1 MLRGAGKPFP
11 HFPAKAFAA
20 PRDTGPNVVDPRMG
34 APGMS
39 NRHVAIDGP
48 SASGKTVVSRALAA
62 RLGTLYLDT
71 GAMYRAVA
79 YLALRNGVELDNDAA
94 LSEMFARHSLRITTD
109 ESAPSGYRVFVDE
122 RDVTPGLTLPDVTS
136 AVSTVASAPNVRAA
150 LVERQ
155 RAIAAAE
162 PVVMA
167 GRDIG
172 TVVLPDAR
180 FKFFLTASLG
190 ERAKRRRLELLAGGI
205 DVSGSDVAAQLAERD
220 RLDTGRVTAP
230 LRAAADAVR
239 IDSTDIDVDAVIER
253 MLGEMDRR

>member
-1 MLRGAGKPFP
+1 MAW
-11 HFPAKAFAA
+11 
-20 PRDTGPNVVDPRMG
+20 
-34 APGMS
+34 PGMS

-48 SASGKTVVSRALAA
+48 SASGKTVVSRALAK

-79 YLALRNGVELDNDAA
+79 YLALRNAVELDSDPA
-94 LSEMFARHSLRITTD
+94 LVEMFAHHSLSIIAD
-109 ESAPSGYRVFVDE
+109 EAAPNGYRVLVDGA
-122 RDVTPGLTLPDVTS
+122 DVSAKLTLPDVTA
-136 AVSTVASAPNVRAA
+136 AVSTVAAAPHIRAA

-180 FKFFLTASLG
+180 YKFFLTASLP
-190 ERAKRRRLELLAGGI
+190 ERAKRRRLELAAGGI
-205 DVSGSDVAAQLAERD
+205 DASGSDVAAALAERD
-220 RLDTGRVTAP
+220 RLDAARATSP
-230 LRAAADAVR
+230 LRAAADAAW
-239 IDSTDIDVDAVIER
+239 IDSTDIDIDGVIER
-253 MLGEMDRR
+253 MLAEMRGR

>member
-1 MLRGAGKPFP
+1 MP
-11 HFPAKAFAA
+11 
-20 PRDTGPNVVDPRMG
+20 
-34 APGMS
+34 

-79 YLALRNGVELDNDAA
+79 YLALHRGIDLDNEHA
-94 LSEMFARHSLRITTD
+94 LVEELVHHPIRITVD
-109 ESAPSGYRVFVDE
+109 ANAPSGYRVFVAELEITD
-122 RDVTPGLTLPDVTS
+122 DLTRPDVTS
-136 AVSTVASAPNVRAA
+136 AVSTVAAAPAVRAA

-155 RAIAAAE
+155 RAIAAVE

-180 FKFFLTASLG
+180 HKFFLTASLM
-190 ERAKRRRLELLAGGI
+190 ERAKRRQAELAASG
-205 DVSGSDVAAQLAERD
+205 VSVSEHEVGEQLAERD
-220 RLDTGRVTAP
+220 RLDSARATSP
-230 LRAAADAVR
+230 LRAAADAVH
-239 IDSTDIDVDAVIER
+239 IDSTTLDIDGVIAAMLARIER
-253 MLGEMDRR
+253 A

>member
-1 MLRGAGKPFP
+1 
-11 HFPAKAFAA
+11 
-20 PRDTGPNVVDPRMG
+20 MG
-34 APGMS
+34 WLGMP

-79 YLALRNGVELDNDAA
+79 YLALRNGVELDSDTA
-94 LSEMFARHSLRITTD
+94 LVEMFARHTLSIAAD
-109 ESAPSGYRVFVDE
+109 ESAPNGYRVVVDDA
-122 RDVTPGLTLPDVTS
+122 DVTAKLTLPDVTA
-136 AVSTVASAPNVRAA
+136 AVSTVAAAPHIRAA
-150 LVERQ
+150 LVDRQ
-155 RAIAAAE
+155 RAIAAVE

-172 TVVLPDAR
+172 TVVLPTAR
-180 FKFFLTASLG
+180 YKFFLTASLP

-220 RLDTGRVTAP
+220 RLDAGRVTSP
-230 LRAAADAVR
+230 LRAAADAVQ
-239 IDSTDIDVDAVIER
+239 IDSTQLDVDGVIER
-253 MLGEMDRR
+253 MLAQMARR

>member
-1 MLRGAGKPFP
+1 
-11 HFPAKAFAA
+11 
-20 PRDTGPNVVDPRMG
+20 
-34 APGMS
+34 MS

-79 YLALRNGVELDNDAA
+79 YLALRNAVELDNDAA
-94 LSEMFARHSLRITTD
+94 LVEMFDRHSLSIVAD
-109 ESAPSGYRVFVDE
+109 ESAANGYRVLVDDA
-122 RDVTPGLTLPDVTS
+122 DVTPRLTLPDVTA
-136 AVSTVASAPNVRAA
+136 AVSTVASAPHVRAA

-155 RAIAAAE
+155 RVIAAAE

-180 FKFFLTASLG
+180 FKFFLTASLSV
-190 ERAKRRRLELLAGGI
+190 RAKRRLLELLANGI
-205 DVSGSDVAAQLAERD
+205 DASGSDVAAGLAERD
-220 RLDTGRVTAP
+220 RLDASRATAP
-230 LRAAADAVR
+230 LRAAADAIHV
-239 IDSTDIDVDAVIER
+239 DSTDIDVEGVVAR
-253 MLGEMDRR
+253 MLDEMVAR

>member
-1 MLRGAGKPFP
+1 
-11 HFPAKAFAA
+11 
-20 PRDTGPNVVDPRMG
+20 
-34 APGMS
+34 MS

-79 YLALRNGVELDNDAA
+79 YLALHHAIDLDNEHALVEQIAHFPIRIAA
-94 LSEMFARHSLRITTD
+94 DTA
-109 ESAPSGYRVFVDE
+109 APAGYRVYAAELDITAALTQPE
-122 RDVTPGLTLPDVTS
+122 VTA
-136 AVSTVASAPNVRAA
+136 AVSTVAAAPAVRAA

-155 RAIAAAE
+155 RAIAAVE

-180 FKFFLTASLG
+180 YKFFLTASLD
-190 ERAKRRRLELLAGGI
+190 ERAKRRAAELAAGGFSV
-205 DVSGSDVAAQLAERD
+205 DAAEVAAQLAERD
-220 RLDTGRVTAP
+220 RLDSVRATAP
-230 LRAAADAVR
+230 LKPAADAVHV
-239 IDSTDIDVDAVIER
+239 DSTALDIEEVLAAMLARIEAA
-253 MLGEMDRR
+253 

>member
-1 MLRGAGKPFP
+1 
-11 HFPAKAFAA
+11 
-20 PRDTGPNVVDPRMG
+20 MG
-34 APGMS
+34 GPGMS

-48 SASGKTVVSRALAA
+48 SASGKTVVSRALAT

-79 YLALRNGVELDNDAA
+79 YLALRNAVELDNDAA
-94 LSEMFARHSLRITTD
+94 LVEMFARHTLSIAAD
-109 ESAPSGYRVFVDE
+109 EAAPAGYSVLVDE
-122 RDVTPGLTLPDVTS
+122 VDVTASLTLPDVTA
-136 AVSTVASAPNVRAA
+136 AVSSVAAAPNIRAA

-180 FKFFLTASLG
+180 YKFFLTASLA
-190 ERAKRRRLELLAGGI
+190 ERAKRRRLELAASGI
-205 DVSGSDVAAQLAERD
+205 DVHGSDVAAQLAERD
-220 RLDTGRVTAP
+220 RLDAARVTSP
-230 LRAAADAVR
+230 LRAAADAVP
-239 IDSTDIDVDAVIER
+239 IDSTEIDIDAVVER
-253 MLGEMDRR
+253 MLAEMRDR

>member
-1 MLRGAGKPFP
+1 
-11 HFPAKAFAA
+11 
-20 PRDTGPNVVDPRMG
+20 MG
-34 APGMS
+34 GPGMP

-94 LSEMFARHSLRITTD
+94 LVEMLANHTLSIVAD
-109 ESAPSGYRVFVDE
+109 ESAANGYRVLVDE
-122 RDVTPGLTLPDVTS
+122 ADVTPRLTQPDVTS
-136 AVSTVASAPNVRAA
+136 AVSTVAAAPHIRAA

-180 FKFFLTASLG
+180 YKFFLTASLP
-190 ERAKRRRLELLAGGI
+190 ERANRRRLELLASGI
-205 DVSGSDVAAQLAERD
+205 DVSRSDVAAQLAERD
-220 RLDTGRVTAP
+220 RLDAARATSP
-230 LRAAADAVR
+230 LRPAPDAVH
-239 IDSTDIDVDAVIER
+239 IDSTDVDIDGVIER
-253 MLGEMDRR
+253 ILAEMQRR

>member
-1 MLRGAGKPFP
+1 MP
-11 HFPAKAFAA
+11 
-20 PRDTGPNVVDPRMG
+20 
-34 APGMS
+34 

-79 YLALRNGVELDNDAA
+79 FLALRGGVELDNDSA
-94 LSEMFARHSLRITTD
+94 LVDMFAHHSLAIVAD
-109 ESAPSGYRVFVDE
+109 EAAPSGYRVFVDE
-122 RDVTPGLTLPDVTS
+122 TDVTAKLTQPDVTS
-136 AVSTVASAPNVRAA
+136 AVSTVASAPRVRAA
-150 LVERQ
+150 LVDRQ
-155 RAIAAAE
+155 RAIAAVE

-180 FKFFLTASLG
+180 YKFFLTASLA
-190 ERAKRRRLELLAGGI
+190 ERAKRRQLELIASGI

-220 RLDTGRVTAP
+220 RLDASRVTSP
-230 LRAAADAVR
+230 LRAAADAVH
-239 IDSTDIDVDAVIER
+239 IDSTYVGVDGVIER
-253 MLGEMDRR
+253 MLAEMQPK

>member
-1 MLRGAGKPFP
+1 
-11 HFPAKAFAA
+11 
-20 PRDTGPNVVDPRMG
+20 
-34 APGMS
+34 MS

-48 SASGKTVVSRALAA
+48 SASGKTVVSHALAI
-62 RLGTLYLDT
+62 RLGILYLDT

-94 LSEMFARHSLRITTD
+94 LVEMFARHSLGIVAD
-109 ESAPSGYRVFVDE
+109 EAAHNGYRVLVDE
-122 RDVTPGLTLPDVTS
+122 ADVSARLTQPEVTA
-136 AVSTVASAPNVRAA
+136 AVSTVAAAPHIRAA
-150 LVERQ
+150 LVARQ

-180 FKFFLTASLG
+180 YKFFLTASLA
-190 ERAKRRRLELLAGGI
+190 ERAKRRTLELAASGI
-205 DVSGSDVAAQLAERD
+205 DISGSDVAAQLAERD
-220 RLDTGRVTAP
+220 RLDMARVTSP

-239 IDSTDIDVDAVIER
+239 VDSTDLDIPGVLEI
-253 MLGEMDRR
+253 MLADMSCK

>member
-1 MLRGAGKPFP
+1 ML
-11 HFPAKAFAA
+11 PA
-20 PRDTGPNVVDPRMG
+20 RTTW
-34 APGMS
+34 PGMP

-79 YLALRNGVELDNDAA
+79 YLALHKGIDLDNEHALIEELRANPLQITVDA
-94 LSEMFARHSLRITTD
+94 D
-109 ESAPSGYRVFVDE
+109 APNGYRVYVAE
-122 RDVTPGLTLPDVTS
+122 REITEDLMRPDVTS
-136 AVSTVASAPNVRAA
+136 VVSTVAAAPQVRAA

-155 RAIAAAE
+155 RAIAAVE

-180 FKFFLTASLG
+180 HKFFLTAALP
-190 ERAKRRRLELLAGGI
+190 ERAKRRRAELIASGVA
-205 DVSGSDVAAQLAERD
+205 VSEAEVGEALAERD
-220 RLDTGRVTAP
+220 RLDSARATSP
-230 LRAAADAVR
+230 LRAAADAVH
-239 IDSTDIDVDAVIER
+239 IDSTALEIDAVIAA
-253 MLGEMDRR
+253 MLAVIEV

>member
-1 MLRGAGKPFP
+1 
-11 HFPAKAFAA
+11 
-20 PRDTGPNVVDPRMG
+20 
-34 APGMS
+34 MS

-79 YLALRNGVELDNDAA
+79 FLALRNAVELDSDAA
-94 LSEMFARHSLRITTD
+94 LVEMFARHTLTIVAD
-109 ESAPSGYRVFVDE
+109 EAAASGYRVLVDDA
-122 RDVTPGLTLPDVTS
+122 DVTSALTRPDVTA
-136 AVSTVASAPNVRAA
+136 AVSTVAAAPHIRRA

-172 TVVLPDAR
+172 TVVLPQAR
-180 FKFFLTASLG
+180 YKFFLTASLA

-205 DVSGSDVAAQLAERD
+205 DVSGSDVAAALAERD
-220 RLDTGRVTAP
+220 RLDASRATAP
-230 LRAAADAVR
+230 LRAADDAIHV
-239 IDSTDIDVDAVIER
+239 DSTDIDVDAVIER
-253 MLGEMDRR
+253 MLAEMALR

>member
-1 MLRGAGKPFP
+1 MP
-11 HFPAKAFAA
+11 
-20 PRDTGPNVVDPRMG
+20 
-34 APGMS
+34 

-79 YLALRNGVELDNDAA
+79 YLALRNAVELDNDAA
-94 LSEMFARHSLRITTD
+94 LVEMFDRHTLAIAAD
-109 ESAPSGYRVFVDE
+109 DSAPNGYRVVVDDA
-122 RDVTPGLTLPDVTS
+122 DVSALLTRPDVTA
-136 AVSTVASAPNVRAA
+136 AVSTVASAPHIRAA

-155 RAIAAAE
+155 RAIAAVE

-180 FKFFLTASLG
+180 YKFFLTASLV
-190 ERAKRRRLELLAGGI
+190 ERAKRRLAELLAGG
-205 DVSGSDVAAQLAERD
+205 VHVNGSDVAAQLAERD
-220 RLDTGRVTAP
+220 RLDVARATAP
-230 LRAAADAVR
+230 LRAADDAIW
-239 IDSTDIDVDAVIER
+239 IDSTELPIDGVIEQ
-253 MLGEMDRR
+253 MLAEMNGR

>member
-1 MLRGAGKPFP
+1 MP
-11 HFPAKAFAA
+11 
-20 PRDTGPNVVDPRMG
+20 
-34 APGMS
+34 

-79 YLALRNGVELDNDAA
+79 YLALHHAIDLDNEHA
-94 LSEMFARHSLRITTD
+94 LVEQIAHFPIRITAD
-109 ESAPSGYRVFVDE
+109 PQAPSGYRVYTAEV
-122 RDVTPGLTLPDVTS
+122 DVTEALTRPDVTA
-136 AVSTVASAPNVRAA
+136 AVSTVAAAPAVRAA

-155 RAIAAAE
+155 RAIAAVE

-180 FKFFLTASLG
+180 YKFFLTASID
-190 ERAKRRRLELLAGGI
+190 ERAKRRAAELAAAGV
-205 DVSGSDVAAQLAERD
+205 DVDAAEVAGQLAERD
-220 RLDTGRVTAP
+220 RLDTVRTTSP
-230 LRAAADAVR
+230 LKPASDAIHV
-239 IDSTDIDVDAVIER
+239 DSTRLDIEEVLGA
-253 MLGEMDRR
+253 MLARIAAT